1 MFCNA
6 FFSAHVFTVCLST
19 SPMQCIY
26 SGIMTSVLHHPAPYL
41 KQARRR
47 VGACSNLHIMFML
60 AVSLRGFSIPQSL
73 QRLWVSIGFRRRIYQ
88 NQDHILNYTKVYE
101 KRRFI

>member
-6 FFSAHVFTVCLST
+6 FFSAHVFTACLSALPT
-19 SPMQCIY
+19 QCVY
-26 SGIMTSVLHHPAPYL
+26 GGIMTSVLHHPAAYL

-60 AVSLRGFSIPQSL
+60 AVSLRGISIPQSL
-73 QRLWVSIGFRRRIYQ
+73 QRLWVSIGFCRRTY
-88 NQDHILNYTKVYE
+88 
-101 KRRFI
+101 